1 MTTNEAVLQYHLSEE
16 QTQIRDVIT
25 AFLSDHYDHE
35 SRTKIVASSD
45 RWSSE
50 IWRAFAE
57 DLGILGLGLPEAVG
71 GLGGGALDHLLVM
84 DVMGAALVVEPY
96 LETCVLAADVL
107 AKSTSPAATP
117 LLEGIVAGHVRFAFA
132 AQEKGARYSLSN
144 LATQARRDDDGW
156 SLSGAKAVVVG
167 LPGATH
173 LLVTARIAS
182 DGEGGGALGAFVV
195 AADHPQLKILPG
207 LAIDGRTAANVSFE
221 DLRLPGEA
229 CLADGSTGASVIAGA
244 VDKATAAVC
253 AEAVGIMRR
262 LISDTLGY
270 LEQRKQFGVFLA
282 DFQVLQH
289 RLADMQT
296 DYEHAQ
302 ALAYFAAGMVDVE
315 WREREI
321 AISAAKAEIATALR
335 RVAQEAVQMHGAMG
349 MTDELAIGHL
359 FKRATALENQFGSVD
374 FHMERVMRAGGD
386 TSGLASN

>member
-1 MTTNEAVLQYHLSEE
+1 MTTDEAVLQYHLTQE

-25 AFLSDHYDHE
+25 AFLSDHYDHDA
-35 SRTKIVASSD
+35 RTRIVASPE
-45 RWSSE
+45 RWSPE
-50 IWRAFAE
+50 IWRAFAQ

-84 DVMGAALVVEPY
+84 EVMGAALVVEPY

-107 AKSTSPAATP
+107 TRSNSTAAIP
-117 LLEGIVAGHVRFAFA
+117 LLEGIVAGEVRFAFA
-132 AQEKGARYSLSN
+132 CQETRARYSLTNIS
-144 LATQARRDDDGW
+144 TRARSMADGW
-156 SLSGAKAVVVG
+156 TLSGAKAVVVG
-167 LPGATH
+167 VPGATH
-173 LLVTARIAS
+173 LLLTARIAS
-182 DGEGGGALGAFVV
+182 EADVDAGLGVFVV
-195 AADHPQLKILPG
+195 AADHPQLTIRPG
-207 LAIDGRTAANVSFE
+207 LTIDGRTASEILFE
-221 DLRLPGEA
+221 DLKLTTDACVANGDVGEF
-229 CLADGSTGASVIAGA
+229 VIASA
-244 VDKATAAVC
+244 IDKATAAIC

-262 LISDTLGY
+262 LIADTLGY
-270 LEQRKQFGVFLA
+270 LEQRKQFGSFLA

-302 ALAYFAAGMVDVE
+302 ALAYLAAGMADAE
-315 WREREI
+315 GTDREI
-321 AISAAKAEIATALR
+321 TISAAKAEIGKALR

-374 FHMERVMRAGGD
+374 FHMERVMRAGSD